1 MKEMPVY
8 LFTGFLGAGKTT
20 FIQEVMESD
29 EFNQGEKTLL
39 LVCEEGEV
47 EYDPSSFA
55 FPNVYIEFVDDED
68 ELTPEYLTE
77 LENEHDIERVVIE
90 YNGMWMLKSLYDNAP
105 SNWTMYQEMAFA
117 DANTFLMYNKNMRQL
132 TFDKMRTAELDVFN
146 RCEKGF
152 DKMPFHQEVR
162 IANRHAQ
169 IVYEYAPN
177 DIEPDMIQDPL
188 PYDIRKDEIEINDE
202 DFAEWYRDINENP
215 SDYEGK
221 TLKIKGRVAVGNYS
235 NTEKFIFGRHV
246 MTCCEADI
254 QFAGIIGKYKY
265 ADNLTDGQ
273 WVFIEAKVEIGFE
286 EAYGGSGPLLVCR
299 SVRSTEPPYPEIAV
313 F

>member
-202 DFAEWYRDINENP
+202 DFAEWYRDINEDRKSTHLNSSHIIEYRMP
-215 SDYEGK
+215 SS
-221 TLKIKGRVAVGNYS
+221 A
-235 NTEKFIFGRHV
+235 
-246 MTCCEADI
+246 
-254 QFAGIIGKYKY
+254 
-265 ADNLTDGQ
+265 
-273 WVFIEAKVEIGFE
+273 
-286 EAYGGSGPLLVCR
+286 
-299 SVRSTEPPYPEIAV
+299 
-313 F
+313 

>member
-105 SNWTMYQEMAFA
+105 SNWTMY
-117 DANTFLMYNKNMRQL
+117 
-132 TFDKMRTAELDVFN
+132 
-146 RCEKGF
+146 
-152 DKMPFHQEVR
+152 
-162 IANRHAQ
+162 
-169 IVYEYAPN
+169 
-177 DIEPDMIQDPL
+177 
-188 PYDIRKDEIEINDE
+188 
-202 DFAEWYRDINENP
+202 
-215 SDYEGK
+215 
-221 TLKIKGRVAVGNYS
+221 
-235 NTEKFIFGRHV
+235 
-246 MTCCEADI
+246 
-254 QFAGIIGKYKY
+254 
-265 ADNLTDGQ
+265 
-273 WVFIEAKVEIGFE
+273 
-286 EAYGGSGPLLVCR
+286 
-299 SVRSTEPPYPEIAV
+299 
-313 F
+313 

>member
-202 DFAEWYRDINENP
+202 DFAEWYR
-215 SDYEGK
+215 
-221 TLKIKGRVAVGNYS
+221 
-235 NTEKFIFGRHV
+235 
-246 MTCCEADI
+246 
-254 QFAGIIGKYKY
+254 YKRKSKR
-265 ADNLTDGQ
+265 L
-273 WVFIEAKVEIGFE
+273 
-286 EAYGGSGPLLVCR
+286 
-299 SVRSTEPPYPEIAV
+299 
-313 F
+313 

>member
-177 DIEPDMIQDPL
+177 DIGGNRMKYSLE
-188 PYDIRKDEIEINDE
+188 KDQS
-202 DFAEWYRDINENP
+202 A
-215 SDYEGK
+215 
-221 TLKIKGRVAVGNYS
+221 
-235 NTEKFIFGRHV
+235 
-246 MTCCEADI
+246 
-254 QFAGIIGKYKY
+254 
-265 ADNLTDGQ
+265 
-273 WVFIEAKVEIGFE
+273 
-286 EAYGGSGPLLVCR
+286 
-299 SVRSTEPPYPEIAV
+299 
-313 F
+313 

>member
-152 DKMPFHQEVR
+152 DSV
-162 IANRHAQ
+162 
-169 IVYEYAPN
+169 
-177 DIEPDMIQDPL
+177 D
-188 PYDIRKDEIEINDE
+188 RK
-202 DFAEWYRDINENP
+202 
-215 SDYEGK
+215 
-221 TLKIKGRVAVGNYS
+221 
-235 NTEKFIFGRHV
+235 
-246 MTCCEADI
+246 
-254 QFAGIIGKYKY
+254 
-265 ADNLTDGQ
+265 
-273 WVFIEAKVEIGFE
+273 
-286 EAYGGSGPLLVCR
+286 
-299 SVRSTEPPYPEIAV
+299 SVV
-313 F
+313 

>member
-47 EYDPSSFA
+47 EYDPSSFE

-215 SDYEGK
+215 SDYKGK
-221 TLKIKGRVAVGNYS
+221 TLKIKERAAKIGRAS
-235 NTEKFIFGRHV
+235 
-246 MTCCEADI
+246 
-254 QFAGIIGKYKY
+254 
-265 ADNLTDGQ
+265 
-273 WVFIEAKVEIGFE
+273 
-286 EAYGGSGPLLVCR
+286 CR
-299 SVRSTEPPYPEIAV
+299 ERV
-313 F
+313 

>member
-215 SDYEGK
+215 SDYLSRDRK
-221 TLKIKGRVAVGNYS
+221 
-235 NTEKFIFGRHV
+235 
-246 MTCCEADI
+246 
-254 QFAGIIGKYKY
+254 
-265 ADNLTDGQ
+265 
-273 WVFIEAKVEIGFE
+273 
-286 EAYGGSGPLLVCR
+286 
-299 SVRSTEPPYPEIAV
+299 SVV
-313 F
+313 

>member
-169 IVYEYAPN
+169 IVYE
-177 DIEPDMIQDPL
+177 
-188 PYDIRKDEIEINDE
+188 
-202 DFAEWYRDINENP
+202 
-215 SDYEGK
+215 
-221 TLKIKGRVAVGNYS
+221 
-235 NTEKFIFGRHV
+235 
-246 MTCCEADI
+246 
-254 QFAGIIGKYKY
+254 
-265 ADNLTDGQ
+265 
-273 WVFIEAKVEIGFE
+273 
-286 EAYGGSGPLLVCR
+286 
-299 SVRSTEPPYPEIAV
+299 
-313 F
+313 